1 MKVMLLF
8 SATSLVVIQAMLVQS
23 AAPLIAPE
31 SEIRTL
37 LVERVDERKQSVGIV
52 VGVIEPAGKRVVS
65 YGRPATNDRRPL
77 DGDSVFQ
84 IGSVTK
90 VFTSLLLSDKVQHGE
105 VKLDDP
111 VSRYLPKGVTMPL
124 HGGSRITL
132 RHLATHTSGLP
143 RDPSNPLSPD
153 PDNPCLGYSIEQLYQ
168 FLSTYKLTRKV
179 GSQYEYS
186 NLGGGL
192 LGQVLAKR
200 AGVDYATL
208 VKTRICDPLGMNST
222 RAHVTADMNK
232 RLVIGHSE
240 RLDPVP
246 VLDLA
251 VIPGASVLRST
262 ANDLLIFLAAV
273 LGYEKTP
280 LAPAMAA
287 MLDHPQSTG
296 APGLEIALGWH
307 ISTINGT
314 RFVWHNG
321 GLGGC
326 GSFVGYDLKSRVG
339 VVVLSNSESPAVA
352 DQIGFHLLDQ
362 QAQRRGEDEKTE
374 TGKESAQQGAAANRR

>member
-1 MKVMLLF
+1 MKAMLLF
-8 SATSLVVIQAMLVQS
+8 SATGLIVIQATLAQS
-23 AAPLIAPE
+23 SAPLIAPG
-31 SEIRTL
+31 SDVRAL
-37 LVERVDERKQSVGIV
+37 LVEHVDERKQSVGIV
-52 VGVIEPAGKRVVS
+52 VGVIEPTGKRVVS
-65 YGRPATNDRRPL
+65 YGRPAKNDNRPL

-90 VFTSLLLSDKVQHGE
+90 VFTSLLLSDMVQHRE

-111 VSRYLPKGVTMPL
+111 VSMYLPKGITMPM

-143 RDPSNPLSPD
+143 RDPSNPSSPD
-153 PDNPCLGYSIEQLYQ
+153 PDNPYLGYSIEQFYQ
-168 FLSTYKLTRKV
+168 FLSSYKLTRKA

-192 LGQVLAKR
+192 LGQVLAKH

-222 RAHVTADMNK
+222 RAHITANLNK
-232 RLVIGHSE
+232 RLVTGHSE

-246 VLDLA
+246 MLDLA

-280 LAPAMAA
+280 LVPAMSA

-326 GSFVGYDLKSRVG
+326 GSFIGYDPKSRMG
-339 VVVLSNSESPAVA
+339 VVVLSNSETPAIA

-362 QAQRRGEDEKTE
+362 QAQRRGADEKTE
-374 TGKESAQQGAAANRR
+374 TEKESEQR

>member
-1 MKVMLLF
+1 MKVLLLF
-8 SATSLVVIQAMLVQS
+8 SATGLVIIQATLAQS
-23 AAPLIAPE
+23 PAPLFAPE
-31 SEIRTL
+31 SEIRAL

-52 VGVIEPAGKRVVS
+52 VGVIEPAGKRVLA
-65 YGRPATNDRRPL
+65 YGRPAKNDARPL
-77 DGDSVFQ
+77 DGASVFQ

-90 VFTSLLLSDKVQHGE
+90 VFTSLLLSDMVQHGE

-111 VSRYLPKGVTMPL
+111 VSMYLPKGVTMPVP
-124 HGGSRITL
+124 GGSRITL

-143 RDPSNPLSPD
+143 RDPSNPSSPD
-153 PDNPCLGYSIEQLYQ
+153 PDNPYLGYSIEQLYQ

-192 LGQVLAKR
+192 LGHILAKC

-208 VKTRICDPLGMNST
+208 VKTRICDPFDMNST

-232 RLVIGHSE
+232 RLVTGHSE
-240 RLDPVP
+240 KLDPVP
-246 VLDLA
+246 ALDLA

-262 ANDLLIFLAAV
+262 VNDLLIFLAAV

-296 APGLEIALGWH
+296 TPGSEIALGWH
-307 ISTINGT
+307 LSTINGT

-326 GSFVGYDLKSRVG
+326 GSFIGYDPKSRVG
-339 VVVLSNSESPAVA
+339 VVVLSNSETTAVA

-362 QAQRRGEDEKTE
+362 QAQRRGADEKTE
-374 TGKESAQQGAAANRR
+374 TGRPHNPPVQ

>member
-1 MKVMLLF
+1 MKVLLLF
-8 SATSLVVIQAMLVQS
+8 SATGLVIIQATLAQS
-23 AAPLIAPE
+23 SAPLIAPE
-31 SEIRTL
+31 SEIRAL

-90 VFTSLLLSDKVQHGE
+90 VFTSLLLSDMVQHGE

-124 HGGSRITL
+124 YGGSRITL

-153 PDNPCLGYSIEQLYQ
+153 PDNPYLGYSIEQLYQ

-326 GSFVGYDLKSRVG
+326 GSFVGYDPKSRVG

-362 QAQRRGEDEKTE
+362 
-374 TGKESAQQGAAANRR
+374 